1 LQPLAASGLLDLI
14 EESLVPGG
22 RRVSYDFP
30 NGTPALLVTVKVVFV
45 VNFVADFA
53 VGIWA
58 SRWAPRQSSSYYSY
72 PIQFKG
78 GIVAYLPSAVG
89 HYLVWGFW
97 SHFLLLGI
105 IGLLFWYYE
114 KIGRAIRYG

>member
-1 LQPLAASGLLDLI
+1 M
-14 EESLVPGG
+14 G

-30 NGTPALLVTVKVVFV
+30 NGTPAPLIAAFVVFA

-53 VGIWA
+53 VAVWT
-58 SRWAPRQSSSYYSY
+58 SRWAPRQPSTDY
-72 PIQFKG
+72 PNPFRFKG

-97 SHFLLLGI
+97 LHFLLLGAI
-105 IGLLFWYYE
+105 LLLFWYYE
-114 KIGRAIRYG
+114 KTGRAIRYR